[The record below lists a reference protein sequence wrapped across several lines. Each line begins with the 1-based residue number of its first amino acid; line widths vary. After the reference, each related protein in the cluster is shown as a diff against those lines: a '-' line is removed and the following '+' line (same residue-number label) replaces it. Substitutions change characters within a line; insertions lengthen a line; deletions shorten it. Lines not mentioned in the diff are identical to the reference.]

1 MPQLGT
7 AGRSASRASID
18 RSAWGECVELLKAG
32 AAELG
37 IHLSLAQ
44 LGQLRR
50 YYDEMVKWNTRVN
63 LTSVTDWEEVHVRHF
78 LDSLTV
84 AAALPERLLRSAR
97 FVDVGSGAGFPGV
110 PMKIAFPGLKATL
123 IDCTAKKTA
132 FLIAVT
138 DSLRL
143 EGVDVRTGRAETL
156 AYDPELRE
164 SFDFVTTRA
173 VASMAVLAELTL
185 PFCRIG
191 GIVVA
196 QKKRDTDEEIRLADG
211 AVKALGG
218 ELKEVME
225 IPTKQLGERRR
236 LVVLEKVSSTPD
248 RYPRR
253 PGIPKKR
260 PLT

>member
-1 MPQLGT
+1 M
-7 AGRSASRASID
+7 
-18 RSAWGECVELLKAG
+18 ELLKAG

-63 LTSVTDWEEVHVRHF
+63 LTSVTDWEEAQARHF

-84 AAALPERLLRSAR
+84 ALALPDSLPGSAR
-97 FVDVGSGAGFPGV
+97 FIDVGSGAGFPGV

-123 IDCTAKKTA
+123 IDSTAKKTA
-132 FLIAVT
+132 FLIALI
-138 DSLRL
+138 DSLGL
-143 EGVDVRTGRAETL
+143 EGVEVRTGRAETL
-156 AYDPELRE
+156 AHDPALRE
-164 SFDFVTTRA
+164 SFDFATARA
-173 VASMAVLAELTL
+173 LAGMAILAELTL
-185 PFCRIG
+185 PFCRVG

-196 QKKRDTDEEIRLADG
+196 QKNRGADEEIRLAGG

-225 IPTKQLGERRR
+225 ISTKQLGERRR